1 MIWSAFI
8 LGLLGS
14 WHCVG
19 MCGPIALMVP
29 GAKGK
34 NRWVAIGLYHGGKI
48 LAYMLI
54 GAFFGLFTA
63 FITSFKIQAIITIS
77 VGAVIGILAFTPAV
91 INYLEKKGFTAF
103 NSVINFK
110 NKLAHSLDKEKL
122 EYGFYIGF
130 FNGFI
135 PCGLVY
141 IAALG
146 AMVQGSIITSAGYM
160 ALFGLGTIPFLSVII
175 YASSYIKKKFSRYT
189 PRIRF
194 AAFLLVSIFM
204 IWKGISNLNVAIE
217 QPKEGENFQIC
228 HT

>member
-1 MIWSAFI
+1 M
-8 LGLLGS
+8 
-14 WHCVG
+14 
-19 MCGPIALMVP
+19 MVP

-34 NRWVAIGLYHGGKI
+34 NRWLAIGLYHGGKI
-48 LAYMLI
+48 LAYILI
-54 GAFFGLFTA
+54 GALFGLFTA

-77 VGAVIGILAFTPAV
+77 AGIVIGVLAFTPAV
-91 INYLEKKGFTAF
+91 LNYLEKKGFTAF

-110 NKLAHSLDKEKL
+110 NKLARSMDKEKL

-146 AMVQGSIITSAGYM
+146 AMVQGSVIESSLYM
-160 ALFGLGTIPFLSVII
+160 AFFGMGTMPFLSAII
-175 YASSYIKKKFSRYT
+175 YASSLIKKKFSAHAHKV
-189 PRIRF
+189 RF
-194 AAFLLVSIFM
+194 AAFILVSAFM